1 MNWERLK
8 RAGKPILLYGMG
20 NGADRVL
27 AELERHGIRP
37 AGVFAS
43 DEFVRGQQFHGMTV
57 ITYAEAKAR
66 FGDMIVLV
74 AFGTNRPEVLARI
87 DAIDAEQELYAPDF
101 PVAGEQRFT
110 EDYAAAHRQELD
122 AVFDRLADEPSKRV
136 FENTIRYKL
145 TGDISY
151 LKACESDPEEAYRN
165 ILRLEPGEVYTD
177 LGAYRGDTIAEFLRY
192 CPDYA
197 GIYAFEPDGYTF
209 RRLAEN
215 TKTLQNCVLL
225 NKAAG
230 EGPGTILFSQRGGR
244 NSSADAGGRP
254 VETESVDHLMQGG
267 RVSFLNI
274 DVEGQERAALAGA
287 AETIRKYKP
296 KLLVAAYHRTEDL
309 FAIPAQVLALRPDY
323 RVYLRHFPQ
332 IPAWDTN
339 FYFV

>member
-8 RAGKPILLYGMG
+8 SAGKPVLLYGMG

-27 AELERHGIRP
+27 AELERREIPP

-57 ITYAEAKAR
+57 ITYAEAKER

-87 DAIDAEQELYAPDF
+87 AQIGAEQELYAPDF
-101 PVAGEQRFT
+101 PVVGDTRFT
-110 EDYAAAHRQELD
+110 EAYAQVHRKELE
-122 AVFDRLADEPSKRV
+122 AVFDRLADEQSKRV
-136 FENTIRYKL
+136 FENTLRYRL
-145 TGDISY
+145 TGDVSF
-151 LKACESDPEEAYRN
+151 LRACETDPEEAYRN
-165 ILRLEPGEVYTD
+165 LLRLEPGETYVD

-192 CPDYA
+192 CPDYDS
-197 GIYAFEPDGYTF
+197 IFAFEPDSYTF

-215 TKTLQNCVLL
+215 TKTLRNCVLL

-287 AETIRKYKP
+287 AETICKYKP

-309 FAIPAQVLALRPDY
+309 FAIPLQVLALRPDY

-332 IPAWDTN
+332 IPAWDTS
-339 FYFV
+339 FYFI